1 MQKYVHTRVCALK
14 RGAMMENLEL
24 NIAEML
30 QEPLTNL
37 VNSLKDDEDVKTII
51 LFGSYAYGNPNTDS
65 DLDIAIISDRSFNEL
80 SETSKKIR
88 KKLRRKIGMPMDL
101 LIFNYERFMARVQE
115 GFSFET
121 EIFEKGVR
129 LYG

>member
-1 MQKYVHTRVCALK
+1 VQGV
-14 RGAMMENLEL
+14 GAMMEILEL
-24 NIAEML
+24 DITEML
-30 QEPLTNL
+30 HEPLTNL

-51 LFGSYAYGNPNTDS
+51 LFGSYAYGNPNLDS

>member
-1 MQKYVHTRVCALK
+1 
-14 RGAMMENLEL
+14 MEFVDL
-24 NIAEML
+24 NIAAML

-37 VNSLKDDEDVKTII
+37 VDSLKDDEDVRLII
-51 LFGSYAYGNPNTDS
+51 LFGSYAYGNPSLDS
-65 DLDIAIISDRSFNEL
+65 DLDIAIISDRSFSEL

-88 KKLRRKIGMPMDL
+88 RKLRKKIGMPMDL
-101 LIFNYERFMARVQE
+101 LIFNHERFMDRVQE

>member
-1 MQKYVHTRVCALK
+1 M
-14 RGAMMENLEL
+14 NFLESG
-24 NIAEML
+24 IAEVVH
-30 QEPLTNL
+30 EPLTNL
-37 VNSLKDDEDVKTII
+37 VNSLKDDEDVKSII
-51 LFGSYAYGNPNTDS
+51 LFGSYAYGNPNAES
-65 DLDIAIISDRSFNEL
+65 DLDIAIISSRSFNEL

-88 KKLRRKIGMPMDL
+88 KKLRRKVGMPMDL

>member
-1 MQKYVHTRVCALK
+1 
-14 RGAMMENLEL
+14 MEFLETDV
-24 NIAEML
+24 AEVL

-37 VNSLKDDEDVKTII
+37 VNSLKDDEDVKSII
-51 LFGSYAYGNPNTDS
+51 LFGSYAYGSPTADS

-80 SETSKKIR
+80 SEISKKIR
-88 KKLRRKIGMPMDL
+88 KRLRRKIGMPMDL
-101 LIFNYERFMARVQE
+101 LFFNYERFMTRVQE